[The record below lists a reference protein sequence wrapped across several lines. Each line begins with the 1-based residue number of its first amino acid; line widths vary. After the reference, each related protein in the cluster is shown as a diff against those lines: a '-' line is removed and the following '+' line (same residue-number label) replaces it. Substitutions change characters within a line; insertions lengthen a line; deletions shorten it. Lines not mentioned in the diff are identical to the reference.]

1 MYERRKDN
9 IKLIKKI
16 SFNIIALDLPHTLF
30 YVCVCVCVCVCVSM
44 HVCVCTFAEGAAL
57 SRYLDGVLAALFAGH
72 GGAVGVPVHTL
83 TEGAVVLLP
92 LLLVLT

>member
-1 MYERRKDN
+1 M
-9 IKLIKKI
+9 LFVCVCVHVCACPCVCVSAHVCPCMCI
-16 SFNIIALDLPHTLF
+16 S
-30 YVCVCVCVCVCVSM
+30 VCVCVCVCVCVSM